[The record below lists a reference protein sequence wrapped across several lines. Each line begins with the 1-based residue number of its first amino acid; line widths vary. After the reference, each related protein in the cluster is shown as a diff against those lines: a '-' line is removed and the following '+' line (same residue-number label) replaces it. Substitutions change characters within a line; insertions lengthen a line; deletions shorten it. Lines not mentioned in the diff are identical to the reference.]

1 MVSLLLAAGADVGS
15 RDKDGNTAL
24 QLAANSG
31 HTRCV
36 ELLLLGNALV
46 DQVSP
51 QGLRALHLA
60 ACGGHEAVVKAL
72 IRKGARLGC
81 TALEVDNGTY
91 CLPAHGNSCAR
102 ERGVRGWRWGSE
114 ESLKGSRRQAPHTR
128 SIYSPS
134 NLMYIQP
141 DVFYKQGW
149 SARGTLPGPT
159 TIRRFTGLSRM
170 GTRWRRTRCSR
181 QCLHRTATC
190 SC

>member
-102 ERGVRGWRWGSE
+102 ER
-114 ESLKGSRRQAPHTR
+114 
-128 SIYSPS
+128 
-134 NLMYIQP
+134 
-141 DVFYKQGW
+141 
-149 SARGTLPGPT
+149 RGTGVEMGQRREARREQEAGPSHSEY
-159 TIRRFTGLSRM
+159 I
-170 GTRWRRTRCSR
+170 
-181 QCLHRTATC
+181 
-190 SC
+190 